1 MAGVMLTNTN
11 VARKIQEEAL
21 GSPLVEDD
29 RSQSSASPAPPVID
43 FRKLPEFNPLNAGLG
58 PDFRLSQFCELRGRG
73 CRVPPGVVTKMGAG
87 VADMAGP
94 NEDKENNT
102 GVSIDCTI
110 TPIRLGG
117 FSIISSTDMFYPVV
131 EDLYMMLPA
140 PAFCRGLRTQPKKQ
154 EPRYQVALN
163 DD

>member
-29 RSQSSASPAPPVID
+29 RSQSSASPAPTVID

-73 CRVPPGVVTKMGAG
+73 CRVQ
-87 VADMAGP
+87 
-94 NEDKENNT
+94 
-102 GVSIDCTI
+102 VSEVIYICI
-110 TPIRLGG
+110 
-117 FSIISSTDMFYPVV
+117 
-131 EDLYMMLPA
+131 
-140 PAFCRGLRTQPKKQ
+140 
-154 EPRYQVALN
+154 
-163 DD
+163 

>member
-1 MAGVMLTNTN
+1 MQGPSCLGEEYVGWFSNDNTRSSGEGEVGKVGVGT
-11 VARKIQEEAL
+11 
-21 GSPLVEDD
+21 
-29 RSQSSASPAPPVID
+29 
-43 FRKLPEFNPLNAGLG
+43 
-58 PDFRLSQFCELRGRG
+58 
-73 CRVPPGVVTKMGAG
+73 
-87 VADMAGP
+87 
-94 NEDKENNT
+94 
-102 GVSIDCTI
+102 DCTI